1 MTFHTPEYLWL
12 LIPLG
17 LAFYLLKPRS
27 LRIAV
32 HLLIIALLLV
42 ALARPQIEKGITQER
57 IDARDVII
65 ALDVSYSMRAR
76 DIPPDRYRFAK
87 ATIEA
92 LLQKDV
98 KDNVMLIAFTTNPLL
113 LSPPTTDHILVK
125 TALEALEPENILT
138 KGTSLK
144 KLFKQITA
152 DRSGHKELLLIT
164 DGGEERD
171 LDTLTEALKGADIHM
186 TILALGTTEGSTIPT
201 EQGKPL
207 RDKEGHL
214 VISRIN
220 PLLKTLAARLGGT
233 YVTPKSNPD
242 TTADTI
248 LKSFESGSDNANSI
262 EKLRHSYTELY
273 PLPLL
278 LALLLFLVAHTRA
291 AHRLLPLFALFGI
304 QLHASFFDT
313 LYLKQAYN
321 HYAQQEYNATK
332 STLLKVKTPSLQRQ
346 TALADAYYKLGNYAK
361 AAILYHAIRTTSPKI
376 KQMLFYNLGNAYAMQ
391 GAYAKARMY
400 YTKALQ
406 LGEDA
411 DALHNLQTVALLE
424 EEKKKSLGMAR
435 PKSQGAQ
442 SKARQNSDGDDDTKK
457 PKAQEQSG
465 AGSGSGGEQQHKKHA
480 QKGKNRLMMDEEQ
493 KPQKLPLSS
502 KVYELINKGY
512 IRETKPW

>member
-1 MTFHTPEYLWL
+1 MIFHAPQYLWL

-27 LRIAV
+27 LRIV
-32 HLLIIALLLV
+32 MHLLIIALLLI
-42 ALARPQIEKGITQER
+42 ALARPQLEKGITQER
-57 IDARDVII
+57 VDARDVII

-76 DIPPDRYRFAK
+76 DIRPDRYRFAK
-87 ATIEA
+87 ATIET

-113 LSPPTTDHILVK
+113 LSPPTTDHALVK
-125 TALEALEPENILT
+125 TALEALDPKNILT

-144 KLFKQITA
+144 KLFKQIAA
-152 DRSGHKELLLIT
+152 DKNGHKELLLIT

-171 LDTLTEALKGADIHM
+171 LDTLTGTLKGADIHL

-220 PLLKTLAARLGGT
+220 PLLERLAETLDGT
-233 YVTPKSNPD
+233 YLTPGSSPEA
-242 TTADTI
+242 TADAI
-248 LKSFESGSDNANSI
+248 LKSFEAGSRDTNSI
-262 EKLRHSYTELY
+262 EKLRYSYTELY
-273 PLPLL
+273 QLPLL
-278 LALLLFLVAHTRA
+278 LALLLFLAVHTRA
-291 AHRLLPLFALFGI
+291 ARKLLPFFAFFGI

-313 LYLKQAYN
+313 LYLKQAYS
-321 HYAQQEYNATK
+321 HYTQQEYNAAK
-332 STLLKVKTPSLQRQ
+332 MALLKVKTPSLQRQ
-346 TALADAYYKLGNYAK
+346 IALADTYYKLGNYPK
-361 AAILYHAIRTTSPKI
+361 AAALYRSIRTTSPKI
-376 KQMLFYNLGNAYAMQ
+376 KHLLFYNLGNAYAMQ

-411 DALHNLQTVALLE
+411 DTLHNLQAVALLE
-424 EEKKKSLGMAR
+424 EQKKKSLGMAR

-442 SKARQNSDGDDDTKK
+442 SKAKQSSDENDNAKK

-465 AGSGSGGEQQHKKHA
+465 AGSGSGGEQQHKKRT
-480 QKGKNRLMMDEEQ
+480 QNEKKQLLMDEEQ

>member
-1 MTFHTPEYLWL
+1 MIFHAPQYLWL

-27 LRIAV
+27 LRIV
-32 HLLIIALLLV
+32 MHLLIIALLLI
-42 ALARPQIEKGITQER
+42 ALARPQLEKGITQER
-57 IDARDVII
+57 VDARDVII
-65 ALDVSYSMRAR
+65 ALDVSYSMRAQ
-76 DIPPDRYRFAK
+76 DIQPDRYRFAK

-92 LLQKDV
+92 LLQKDA

-113 LSPPTTDHILVK
+113 LSPPTTDHALVK
-125 TALEALEPENILT
+125 TALEALEPKNILT

-144 KLFKQITA
+144 KLFKQIAA
-152 DRSGHKELLLIT
+152 DKNGHKEMLLIT

-171 LDTLTEALKGADIHM
+171 LDTLTENLKGADIHL
-186 TILALGTTEGSTIPT
+186 TILALGTIEGSTIPT
-201 EQGKPL
+201 EQGKSL
-207 RDKEGHL
+207 RDKEEHL
-214 VISRIN
+214 VVSRIN
-220 PLLKTLAARLGGT
+220 PLLERLANTLDGT
-233 YVTPKSNPD
+233 YLTPKTSPGA
-242 TTADTI
+242 TADAI
-248 LKSFESGSDNANSI
+248 LKSFEADNSDTNSI

-273 PLPLL
+273 HLPLL
-278 LALLLFLVAHTRA
+278 LALLLFLAVHTRA
-291 AHRLLPLFALFGI
+291 ARRLLLLFALFGI

-321 HYAQQEYNATK
+321 HYTQQEYNSAKTA
-332 STLLKVKTPSLQRQ
+332 LLKVKTPSLQRQ
-346 TALADAYYKLGNYAK
+346 IALADTYYKLGDYPK
-361 AAILYHAIRTTSPKI
+361 AAALYRSIRTASPKI
-376 KQMLFYNLGNAYAMQ
+376 KQMLFYNLGNAYVMQ

-406 LGEDA
+406 LREDA
-411 DALHNLQTVALLE
+411 DALHNLQAVALLE
-424 EEKKKSLGMAR
+424 EQKKKSLGMAR

-442 SKARQNSDGDDDTKK
+442 SKAKQNSDENDNAKK

-465 AGSGSGGEQQHKKHA
+465 TGSGSDGEQQHKKRT
-480 QKGKNRLMMDEEQ
+480 KEGKKWLIMDEEY

>member
-1 MTFHTPEYLWL
+1 MIFHAPHYLWL

-27 LRIAV
+27 LRIVV
-32 HLLIIALLLV
+32 HLLIIALLLA
-42 ALARPQIEKGITQER
+42 ALARPQLERGITQER
-57 IDARDVII
+57 VDARDVII
-65 ALDVSYSMRAR
+65 ALDVSYSMRAQ
-76 DIPPDRYRFAK
+76 DVAPDRYHFAK

-92 LLQKDV
+92 LLKKDA

-113 LSPPTTDHILVK
+113 LSPPTTDHALVK
-125 TALEALEPENILT
+125 TALEALEPKNILT

-144 KLFKQITA
+144 KLFTQIAA
-152 DRSGHKELLLIT
+152 DKNGHKEVLLIT

-171 LDTLTEALKGADIHM
+171 LDALTKALKGADIHL
-186 TILALGTTEGSTIPT
+186 TVLALGTTEGSTIPT
-201 EQGKPL
+201 EEGKPL

-220 PLLKTLAARLGGT
+220 PLLESLADTLGGT
-233 YVTPKSNPD
+233 YLTPKSSPEA
-242 TTADTI
+242 TADAI
-248 LKSFESGSDNANSI
+248 LKSFEAGSGDANSI

-273 PLPLL
+273 QLPLL
-278 LALLLFLVAHTRA
+278 LALLLFLAVHTRA
-291 AHRLLPLFALFGI
+291 ARRLLPLFALFGI
-304 QLHASFFDT
+304 QLHASFFDI
-313 LYLKQAYN
+313 LYLKQAYS
-321 HYAQQEYNATK
+321 HYAQQEYNTTK
-332 STLLKVKTPSLQRQ
+332 ATLLKVKTPSLQRQ
-346 TALADAYYKLGNYAK
+346 IALANAYYKLGDYPR
-361 AAILYHAIRTTSPKI
+361 AAALYRSIRTTSPKI

-411 DALHNLQTVALLE
+411 DTLHNLQTVALLE
-424 EEKKKSLGMAR
+424 EKRKETLGMAR

-442 SKARQNSDGDDDTKK
+442 SKAKQGSDESDDTKK

-465 AGSGSGGEQQHKKHA
+465 AGSGSGGEQQHKNRAK
-480 QKGKNRLMMDEEQ
+480 KGKKRLLTDEDET
-493 KPQKLPLSS
+493 PQKLPLSS

-512 IRETKPW
+512 LRETKPW

>member
-1 MTFHTPEYLWL
+1 MIFHAPEYLWL

-27 LRIAV
+27 LRIVA
-32 HLLIIALLLV
+32 HLLIVALLLI
-42 ALARPQIEKGITQER
+42 ALARPQLEKGITQER
-57 IDARDVII
+57 VDARDVII
-65 ALDVSYSMRAR
+65 ALDVSYSMRAQ
-76 DIPPDRYRFAK
+76 DIAPDRYRFAK

-92 LLQKDV
+92 LLSKDA

-113 LSPPTTDHILVK
+113 LSPPTTDHALVK
-125 TALEALEPENILT
+125 TALEALEPKNILT

-144 KLFKQITA
+144 KLFKQIAA
-152 DRSGHKELLLIT
+152 DKSGHKEVLLIT

-171 LDTLTEALKGADIHM
+171 LGALTEALKGADIHL
-186 TILALGTTEGSTIPT
+186 TILTLGTTEGSTIPT
-201 EQGKPL
+201 EDGKPL

-220 PLLKTLAARLGGT
+220 PLLETLADTLGGS
-233 YVTPKSNPD
+233 YLTPKSSPNA
-242 TTADTI
+242 TAEAI
-248 LKSFESGSDNANSI
+248 LKSFEAGSSDANSI

-273 PLPLL
+273 QLPLL
-278 LALLLFLVAHTRA
+278 LALLLFLAAHTRA
-291 AHRLLPLFALFGI
+291 ARRLLPLFALFGI

-313 LYLKQAYN
+313 LYLKQAYSR
-321 HYAQQEYNATK
+321 YAQQEYNATK

-346 TALADAYYKLGNYAK
+346 IALADSYYKLGDYPK
-361 AAILYHAIRTTSPKI
+361 AAALYRSIRTTSPKI

-424 EEKKKSLGMAR
+424 EKRKETLGMAR

-442 SKARQNSDGDDDTKK
+442 SRAKQGSDEADDTKK

-465 AGSGSGGEQQHKKHA
+465 AGAGSGGEQKHKKHT
-480 QKGKNRLMMDEEQ
+480 KEGKKQLLMDENQ